1 MKIMKIVA
9 DLERCIGA
17 GQCVANAERFFTQD
31 EETGQ
36 VIIQVP
42 TVTETEREEVELAI
56 YACPTRALSL
66 IQ

>member
-1 MKIMKIVA
+1 MKIVA

-36 VIIQVP
+36 VVIQVP
-42 TVTETEREEVELAI
+42 TVTETEREEVEMAI